1 MGTHCF
7 STELYFCLSPTGLCR
22 KHKKKYDGCMLCRTQ
37 NIAMS
42 PLLQSTLRRFLLQLF
57 CMHVLHVLMYLLPLY
72 LCILFFS
79 FFFFLLL
86 NDCSCWFHCLW
97 FYCLKLE
104 QMVICLLNTKL
115 CHTGIII
122 TAELAPCKS
131 GFILWNRLKD
141 SEEIH
146 CTAGCQ
152 CWAEWMVLLS
162 WPKIQCRGI
171 ASIVCYRFTTGFC
184 TLQGNAVSAEGQLRK
199 WPL

>member
-1 MGTHCF
+1 MHAVQN
-7 STELYFCLSPTGLCR
+7 TEHSNEPTLAEYLEKVSPAIVLYACTACINVPPSSLSL
-22 KHKKKYDGCMLCRTQ
+22 Y
-37 NIAMS
+37 S
-42 PLLQSTLRRFLLQLF
+42 FFFL
-57 CMHVLHVLMYLLPLY
+57 
-72 LCILFFS
+72 